1 MNTKM
6 APLEIIGL
14 KTDLQLALHTLRGLG
29 CVHIDEM
36 AESSNVLVRPLNP
49 DRDTLKYQ
57 EDLSLLAARVDGL
70 IEILGCGSNQASPP
84 ASEDC
89 IAEARSAVEE
99 ILPQVQALTS
109 RRDAFQAEL
118 ASLPRYETT
127 LRRLLPIIPES
138 AHKPGNVSVGV
149 LGNREHLGVLDLL
162 SRQVLELTNGRAET
176 VSSDVDAS
184 TRAMLI
190 VFPQEF
196 TDKIESILGHEDISR
211 LRLPAQLG
219 GGPPDIVLDTLQR
232 RMAIV
237 PEEIKSVERELT
249 QFSLQW
255 CDRLAAWSARLH
267 EEIDTNSVL
276 TRFGET
282 DMTFAITGW
291 TPASDFE
298 RVKAGLQAAV
308 GDTIHVRL
316 LPFTP
321 EMKKRAPVVL
331 QNPSVAKPFESL
343 VNLLALPRYGH
354 IDPTRLMAFF
364 MPIFFGMI
372 LGDIGYGAILLA
384 LSLILT
390 RKFKKGVL
398 HDILVVLAMGSVWGI
413 IFGFLFGE
421 AFGTL
426 GEEWGLHPLWF
437 ARTDASMVLNLLL
450 TTVAVGAVHVTLGLI
465 LGVWEAL
472 QERSRSHLL
481 EHGGMLVGLISLF
494 FLVGVLA
501 DLLPEGLMTPA
512 VAGLIVGIAM
522 LGASMGWLGLLMG
535 PIEFIGLIGNVLS
548 YLRIAAIGLA
558 SVYLAKVANELAG
571 IAGNLIVGAII
582 ALLIHALNL
591 AMGAFSPTIH
601 SLRLHYVEFFR
612 KFYEGGGRRYEPFK
626 SRH

>member
-437 ARTDASMVLNLLL
+437 ARTDASMVLNLL
-450 TTVAVGAVHVTLGLI
+450 
-465 LGVWEAL
+465 
-472 QERSRSHLL
+472 
-481 EHGGMLVGLISLF
+481 
-494 FLVGVLA
+494 A
-501 DLLPEGLMTPA
+501 D
-512 VAGLIVGIAM
+512 
-522 LGASMGWLGLLMG
+522 
-535 PIEFIGLIGNVLS
+535 
-548 YLRIAAIGLA
+548 
-558 SVYLAKVANELAG
+558 
-571 IAGNLIVGAII
+571 
-582 ALLIHALNL
+582 H
-591 AMGAFSPTIH
+591 
-601 SLRLHYVEFFR
+601 
-612 KFYEGGGRRYEPFK
+612 GGGRRG
-626 SRH
+626 SRHARFDPRRLGGASRAQPQPSAGTRRDAGRFDQSLLPGRRAGRPPSRRINDPGGRRIDRGHCHAGRLHGLAGFVDGAHRIHRVDRQRAFLSAYCGNRAGVGVSCQSRQRIGWHCRQPDRGRHHRAVDSRLEPGDGRVQPHDPQPAFALCRILSQIL